1 MAFSMDEQFQIVGL
15 GDLMDRLAKFPIVIR
30 TAFRRAARKIG
41 GQVAKIA
48 RAKAPSRKAVIRV
61 GDQLVRMYGASLAL
75 KKSIAV
81 KVITTKK
88 GIVTAIVGPKKGT
101 STKVFIA
108 YYKPSKAKVAQR
120 NVMIEAKPTKYAHL
134 VEKGFNA
141 KIWASNKR
149 IRVSAKPFLRPAL
162 DSGLSTVSSITVEY
176 LQMSLDNL
184 IAKGKITPDAGDV

>member
-1 MAFSMDEQFQIVGL
+1 MNGQFAIDGISP
-15 GDLMDRLAKFPIVIR
+15 LMDKLARFPIAIR

-81 KVITTKK
+81 KVVTTKK
-88 GIVTAIVGPKKGT
+88 GVVMAIVGPKKGT

-108 YYKPSKAKVAQR
+108 YYKPSKSKVAQR

-162 DSGLSTVSSITVEY
+162 DAGMYTASEITADY
-176 LQMSLDNL
+176 LQIAIDNL
-184 IAKGKITPDAGDV
+184 ISKGKIVPDIGDT

>member
-1 MAFSMDEQFQIVGL
+1 MNGQFAIDGISPL
-15 GDLMDRLAKFPIVIR
+15 LDKLARFPIAIR

-48 RAKAPSRKAVIRV
+48 RAKAPSRKGVIRV
-61 GDQLVRMYGASLAL
+61 GNQLVRMYGASLAL

-81 KVITTKK
+81 KVVTTKK
-88 GIVTAIVGPKKGT
+88 GVVMAIVGPKKGT
-101 STKVFIA
+101 VAKVFIA
-108 YYKPSKAKVAQR
+108 YFKPSKSKVAQR
-120 NVMIEAKPTKYAHL
+120 NVMVDAKPTKYAHL

-162 DSGLSTVSSITVEY
+162 DAGMYTASEITADY
-176 LQMSLDNL
+176 LQIAIDNL
-184 IAKGKITPDAGDV
+184 ISKGKIVPDIGDT

>member
-1 MAFSMDEQFQIVGL
+1 MNGQFAIDGISPL
-15 GDLMDRLAKFPIVIR
+15 LDKLARFPIAIR

-61 GDQLVRMYGASLAL
+61 GNQLVRMYGASLAL

-81 KVITTKK
+81 KVVTTKK
-88 GIVTAIVGPKKGT
+88 GVVMAIVGPKKGT

-108 YYKPSKAKVAQR
+108 YYKPSKSKVAQR

-162 DSGLSTVSSITVEY
+162 DAGMYTASEITADY
-176 LQMSLDNL
+176 LQIAIDNL
-184 IAKGKITPDAGDV
+184 ISKGKIVPDIGDT

>member
-1 MAFSMDEQFQIVGL
+1 MPYAMDEQFPIVGL
-15 GDLMDRLAKFPIVIR
+15 GDLMNRLAKFPIVIR

-81 KVITTKK
+81 KVVTTKK

-101 STKVFIA
+101 VAKVFIA
-108 YYKPSKAKVAQR
+108 YFKPTKAKVAQR
-120 NVMIEAKPTKYAHL
+120 NVMVEAKPTKYAHL

-162 DSGLSTVSSITVEY
+162 DSGLSTASSITVEY

>member
-1 MAFSMDEQFQIVGL
+1 MKGEFAIDGISPLLDK
-15 GDLMDRLAKFPIVIR
+15 LARFPIAIR

-81 KVITTKK
+81 KVVTTKK
-88 GIVTAIVGPKKGT
+88 GVVMAIVGPKKGT

-108 YYKPSKAKVAQR
+108 YYKPSKSKVAQR

-162 DSGLSTVSSITVEY
+162 DAGMYTASEITADY
-176 LQMSLDNL
+176 LQIAIDNL
-184 IAKGKITPDAGDV
+184 ISKGKIVPDIGDT

>member
-1 MAFSMDEQFQIVGL
+1 MKGEFAIDGISP
-15 GDLMDRLAKFPIVIR
+15 LMDKLARFPIAIR

-81 KVITTKK
+81 KVVTTKK
-88 GIVTAIVGPKKGT
+88 GVVMAIVGPKKGT

-108 YYKPSKAKVAQR
+108 YYKPSKSKVAQR

-162 DSGLSTVSSITVEY
+162 DAGMYTASEITADY
-176 LQMSLDNL
+176 LQIAIDNL
-184 IAKGKITPDAGDV
+184 ISKGKIVPDIGDT

>member
-1 MAFSMDEQFQIVGL
+1 MNGQFAIDGISPL
-15 GDLMDRLAKFPIVIR
+15 LDKLARFPIAIR

-81 KVITTKK
+81 KVVTTKK
-88 GIVTAIVGPKKGT
+88 GVVMAIVGPKKGT

-108 YYKPSKAKVAQR
+108 YYKPSKSKVAQR

-134 VEKGFNA
+134 VENGFNA

-162 DSGLSTVSSITVEY
+162 DAGMYTASEITADY
-176 LQMSLDNL
+176 LQIAIDNL
-184 IAKGKITPDAGDV
+184 ISKGKIVPDIGDT

>member
-1 MAFSMDEQFQIVGL
+1 MSDQFAIDGISP
-15 GDLMDRLAKFPIVIR
+15 LMDKLARFPIAIR

-81 KVITTKK
+81 KVVTTKK
-88 GIVTAIVGPKKGT
+88 GVVMAIVGPKKGT

-108 YYKPSKAKVAQR
+108 YYKPSKSKVAQR

-162 DSGLSTVSSITVEY
+162 DAGMYTASEITADY
-176 LQMSLDNL
+176 LQIARDNL
-184 IAKGKITPDAGDV
+184 IAKGKIVPDIGDT

>member
-1 MAFSMDEQFQIVGL
+1 MNSQFAIDGISP
-15 GDLMDRLAKFPIVIR
+15 LMDKLARFPIAIR

-61 GDQLVRMYGASLAL
+61 GNQLVRMYGASLAL
-75 KKSIAV
+75 KKSIAA
-81 KVITTKK
+81 KVTTTKK
-88 GIVTAIVGPKKGT
+88 GVVMAIVGPKKGT
-101 STKVFIA
+101 VAKVFIA
-108 YYKPSKAKVAQR
+108 YYKPNKSKVAQR
-120 NVMIEAKPTKYAHL
+120 NVMIDAKPTKYAHL

-162 DSGLSTVSSITVEY
+162 DAGMYTASEITVDY
-176 LQMSLDNL
+176 LQIAIDNL
-184 IAKGKITPDAGDV
+184 ISKGKIVPDIGDT

>member
-1 MAFSMDEQFQIVGL
+1 MPYAMDEHFPIVGL

-162 DSGLSTVSSITVEY
+162 DSGLATASSITVDY
-176 LQMSLDNL
+176 LQISLDNL
-184 IAKGKITPDAGDV
+184 IKRGKITPDAGDV

>member
-1 MAFSMDEQFQIVGL
+1 MNGEFAIDGISP
-15 GDLMDRLAKFPIVIR
+15 LMDKLARFPIAIR

-81 KVITTKK
+81 KVVTTKK
-88 GIVTAIVGPKKGT
+88 GVVMAIVGPKKGT

-108 YYKPSKAKVAQR
+108 YYKPSKSKVAQR

-162 DSGLSTVSSITVEY
+162 DAGMYTASEITADY
-176 LQMSLDNL
+176 LQIAIDNL
-184 IAKGKITPDAGDV
+184 ISKGKIVPDIGDT